1 METVIRTAYL
11 LTTNSTSERTLFSQ
25 QVLQQVGFHVVL
37 VPHIPHE
44 DKVVSN
50 KISMLNIYR
59 MIHEGEEE
67 YAYVFEDDI
76 NVLEPISLQE
86 IVQYEAI
93 SPLFNYLGVC
103 CYHKLQAARI
113 QPDIAGHPVIT
124 VSGGVRGLH
133 AIGLSK
139 AGAKKLLE
147 FSHDFP
153 EQPYMDV
160 ILENFS
166 MEFPASVVR
175 FDLQSYIPGH
185 RGVFFQDRR
194 RFPSTI

>member
-1 METVIRTAYL
+1 METIRTAYL
-11 LTTNSTSERTLFSQ
+11 LTTNPTSERTLFSH
-25 QVLQQVGFHVVL
+25 QVLSQVGFRVVL

-50 KISMLNIYR
+50 KISMQNIYR

-76 NVLEPISLQE
+76 NLLEPISLQE
-86 IVQYEAI
+86 IVEYESV
-93 SPLFNYLGVC
+93 SPVFVYLGVC
-103 CYHKLQAARI
+103 CYHKLKATRI
-113 QPDIAGHPVIT
+113 HPDIAGHPVIT
-124 VSGGVRGLH
+124 VAGGVRGLH

-139 AGAKKLLE
+139 AGAQNLLE
-147 FSHDFP
+147 FSHGFP
-153 EQPYMDV
+153 DEPYMDV

-166 MEFPASVVR
+166 IQHPANVVR